1 VKYPIESDFTS
12 EKVRTSLPKSS
23 PLRRRLTSR
32 LQPLHGGLGFGAGAI
47 RERALV
53 VARQASQRRASP
65 NSGAAG
71 LQNRPALGSSGAG
84 LQFTEEKTVVREVES
99 IPFVQEQDVPEKF
112 AGKWQAMNEQV
123 RRTAATQPD
132 QSGRMIAQQAMV
144 QTAGVPSIK
153 SFLTSPRKLRPPSVM
168 QSLLAWFFD
177 TLLVLA
183 CLVVGFTI
191 SASVPFM
198 SLLAHKFPTLIKY
211 SANQAVHV
219 GSFGWIVL
227 MMQTLAVASLLF
239 FFIQALAGV
248 FFSAS
253 IGRAIANVQ
262 IASSRSALGRGF
274 KIALGELLQWPLAFG
289 LLNAIVSPEH
299 NFFFRSVRWARGGS
313 QD

>member
-1 VKYPIESDFTS
+1 MKYPIEADFPP
-12 EKVRTSLPKSS
+12 EKARTSVSKTSS
-23 PLRRRLTSR
+23 VRRRLTSR

-65 NSGAAG
+65 QGGFAAQ
-71 LQNRPALGSSGAG
+71 QNRPALGGTGTG
-84 LQFTEEKTVVREVES
+84 LQFTEENTVVRELES

-112 AGKWQAMNEQV
+112 ADRRQAINEQV
-123 RRTAATQPD
+123 RRTAAAQLDQP
-132 QSGRMIAQQAMV
+132 GRMIAQHSMV
-144 QTAGVPSIK
+144 PAAGVPSIK
-153 SFLTSPRKLRPPSVM
+153 SFITSSRRLRPPSVM

-198 SLLAHKFPTLIKY
+198 GLLAHKFPSIIKY
-211 SANQAVHV
+211 SANQALQV

-227 MMQTLAVASLLF
+227 MMQTIAVASLLF
-239 FFIQALAGV
+239 FFIQTLAGV

-253 IGRAIANVQ
+253 IGRAIANVH
-262 IASSRSALGRGF
+262 IASSRSALGRGL

-313 QD
+313 QE